1 MMEKD
6 TEPQRVS
13 LVMRTNRLDDQID
26 KLQKLMLK
34 HQERIAVLEEFME
47 RRVGFIVPIRKAG
60 ETIHPAG
67 R

>member
-13 LVMRTNRLDDQID
+13 LVMRTNRLDDQVD
-26 KLQKLMLK
+26 KLQQVMLE
-34 HQERIAVLEEFME
+34 HQQRIAVLEEFME
-47 RRVGFIVPIRKAG
+47 THVGFIVPIRQAG